1 MTLALVFPGQGSQAI
16 GMGHDFYKNFTV
28 AKETFQEVDDALNQK
43 LSHLIFEGSQDDLT
57 LTENTQP
64 ALMAVSMAIVR
75 VIEQE
80 IGKPISTLPTTM
92 AGHSLGEYT
101 AHCASGTFSLADT
114 ARLLRIRG
122 KAMQE
127 AVPVGQ
133 GAMAAIL
140 GMDIGDVDTL
150 AADASNPA
158 LGEVCVIANDN
169 SPGQVVVSGHKNAV
183 DRAIQLAGERGAK
196 RALLLAVS
204 APFHS
209 PLMLPAAEVMAEAL
223 ANVSS
228 HNPRVPIITNVTTQ
242 AVVDVTV
249 AKSLLVEQVIGR
261 VRWRESMMGLKAC
274 GVTHVVEIGAGKV
287 LTGLMKRIDPEMA
300 ASSVNV
306 PGDLEAFLKLDVAEL
321 NLKNCVGY

>member
-1 MTLALVFPGQGSQAI
+1 MKLALIFPGQGSQAI

-43 LSHLIFEGSQDDLT
+43 LSHLIFEGSPDDLT

-80 IGKPISTLPTTM
+80 MGKPLPTLASLM

-101 AHCASGTFSLADT
+101 AHCASGTFSLKDT

-122 KAMQE
+122 KAMQD
-127 AVPVGQ
+127 AVPVGK

-140 GMDIGDVDTL
+140 GLDIADVYAL
-150 AADASNPA
+150 AADASDPA
-158 LGEVCVIANDN
+158 LDEICVIANDN

-209 PLMLPAAEVMAEAL
+209 PLMLPAAQVMADAL
-223 ANVSS
+223 GDVTCRD
-228 HNPRVPIITNVTTQ
+228 PRVPIIANVTTQ
-242 AVVDVTV
+242 AVEDAAE
-249 AKSLLVEQVIGR
+249 AKTLLVEQVTGR

-274 GVTHVVEIGAGKV
+274 GITHVVEIGAGKV
-287 LTGLMKRIDPEMA
+287 LTGLMKRIDPEITTSA
-300 ASSVNV
+300 VNV
-306 PGDLEAFLKLDVAEL
+306 PTDLDGFLRLDFGVMDI
-321 NLKNCVGY
+321 KDCMGC